1 MGISEKIK
9 EKISMIFIEPLEEID
24 RLDDPL
30 TTADYISDECHESM
44 VKQVDELLKGYKMVQ
59 SVTCKGS

>member
-1 MGISEKIK
+1 
-9 EKISMIFIEPLEEID
+9 MIFIEPLEEID

-59 SVTCKGS
+59 SVICKGS